1 MIELLQHE
9 IEMKGDPMIQK
20 NNRREILE
28 AAYWLFYDQGY
39 NNTSL
44 EDVAR
49 RCGVT
54 KQAVSYHFGSKN
66 GLGKEVAAMIST
78 RVGANFE
85 MLAKRYNPQATSE
98 HISAAYLIWFSQA
111 YRNDEKAF
119 RFFREFILL
128 DENFSDLVA
137 YVTPAYERDISE
149 KTADMLGSLRQMQM
163 MSAFYSG
170 KGLLYHYALGNL
182 NCSEELFAQ
191 YYFSNYFE
199 NFYTDQEL
207 RSLYRK
213 GKEILQGMGENLV
226 TYKMALFM

>member
-1 MIELLQHE
+1 
-9 IEMKGDPMIQK
+9 MIQK

-39 NNTSL
+39 NATSL

-54 KQAVSYHFGSKN
+54 KQAVSYHFGSKS
-66 GLGKEVAAMIST
+66 GLGKEAAKLISVRT
-78 RVGANFE
+78 GANFE
-85 MLAKRYNPQATSE
+85 QIAKKYNPEATSE
-98 HISAAYLIWFSQA
+98 GISAAYLIWFSRA
-111 YRNDEKAF
+111 YRHDEKAF

-128 DENFSDLVA
+128 DENFSELVDF
-137 YVTPAYERDISE
+137 VQPVYERDISE
-149 KTADMLGSLRQMQM
+149 KTAHMMESLLQMQM
-163 MSAFYSG
+163 MSAFYAG

-191 YYFSNYFE
+191 YYFSNYFKF
-199 NFYTDQEL
+199 FYSDQEL
-207 RSLYRK
+207 KKLYYV
-213 GKEILQGMGENLV
+213 GKEIVNNIGESEF